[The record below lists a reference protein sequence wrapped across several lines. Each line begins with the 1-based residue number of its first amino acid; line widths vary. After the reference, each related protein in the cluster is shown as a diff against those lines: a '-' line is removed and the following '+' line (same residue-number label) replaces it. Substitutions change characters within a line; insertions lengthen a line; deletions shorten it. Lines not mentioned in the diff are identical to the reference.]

1 MFCSIKLSEERKQNV
16 FMSQFSSTKIFLSL
30 GSFSSTPKTYLKTKS
45 EKDKE
50 NSARRRSRRTHI
62 YKGIKRTDP
71 GGFNTPHLKQFVL
84 LENTNPQL
92 FGHIQSPTRALG
104 ENCVPLCTFP
114 NG

>member
-50 NSARRRSRRTHI
+50 NSSRRSRDERI
-62 YKGIKRTDP
+62 DVKVV
-71 GGFNTPHLKQFVL
+71 NV
-84 LENTNPQL
+84 
-92 FGHIQSPTRALG
+92 PTREASTLH
-104 ENCVPLCTFP
+104 T
-114 NG
+114 